1 MDIPLIVFSFFL
13 FLLIIIPLIIFIKNL
28 NLKDCTNCKQT
39 LYFKY
44 FLYGKICIKHCIS
57 CNLNFI
63 RKTQRT
69 KRN

>member
-1 MDIPLIVFSFFL
+1 MDIPIIVFSFFL
-13 FLLIIIPLIIFIKNL
+13 LLLIIPLTILIKNL
-28 NLKDCTNCKQT
+28 NLKDCTNCNQL

-44 FLYGKICIKHCIS
+44 FLYGKFCIKHCIS
-57 CNLNFI
+57 CNKNFI

>member
-1 MDIPLIVFSFFL
+1 MDIPIIVFSFFL
-13 FLLIIIPLIIFIKNL
+13 LLLIIPLTILIKNL
-28 NLKDCTNCKQT
+28 NLKDCTNCNQL

-44 FLYGKICIKHCIS
+44 FLYCKLCIKHCIS
-57 CNLNFI
+57 CNKDFI

>member
-1 MDIPLIVFSFFL
+1 MDIPIIVFSFFL
-13 FLLIIIPLIIFIKNL
+13 LLLIIPLTILIKNL
-28 NLKDCTNCKQT
+28 NLKDCTNCNQL

-57 CNLNFI
+57 CNKNFI
-63 RKTQRT
+63 KKTQRT

>member
-1 MDIPLIVFSFFL
+1 MDIPFNVLIFFL
-13 FLLIIIPLIIFIKNL
+13 LLLIIIPLIILIKNL
-28 NLKDCTNCKQT
+28 NLKDCTNCKQK

-57 CNLNFI
+57 CNKNFI

>member
-1 MDIPLIVFSFFL
+1 MDIPIIVFSFFL
-13 FLLIIIPLIIFIKNL
+13 LLLIIPLTILIKNL
-28 NLKDCTNCKQT
+28 NLKDCTNCNQL

-44 FLYGKICIKHCIS
+44 FLYGKLCIKHCIS
-57 CNLNFI
+57 CNKNFI

>member
-1 MDIPLIVFSFFL
+1 MDIPIIVFSFFL
-13 FLLIIIPLIIFIKNL
+13 LLLIIPLTILIKNL
-28 NLKDCTNCKQT
+28 NLKDCTNCNQL

-44 FLYGKICIKHCIS
+44 FLYGKLCIKHCIS
-57 CNLNFI
+57 CNKDFI

>member
-1 MDIPLIVFSFFL
+1 MDIPIIVFSFFL
-13 FLLIIIPLIIFIKNL
+13 ILLIIPLTKLIKNL
-28 NLKDCTNCKQT
+28 NLKDCANCNQL

-44 FLYGKICIKHCIS
+44 FLYGKLCIKHCIS
-57 CNLNFI
+57 CNKDFI

>member
-13 FLLIIIPLIIFIKNL
+13 LLLIITLITLIKNL

-39 LYFKY
+39 LYFRY
-44 FLYGKICIKHCIS
+44 FLYAKICIKHCIS
-57 CNLNFI
+57 CNKNFI

-69 KRN
+69 NRN